1 MEVCRESHAPPKGEL
16 LSSLLGVMWG
26 LPHNAHS
33 RHRTGSQGEGSTLSR
48 LRLCARLE
56 RGWAT
61 RGTAGAKRKEVQP
74 RHLRLG
80 ETPAYYTIPCPLI
93 HLFAMRRLTLIF
105 LNFRVSVPIPNNKTD
120 GNIAFTC
127 KWLSSVTDC
136 YHDISSSFNV
146 GEEFDPCKE
155 SFLT

>member
-1 MEVCRESHAPPKGEL
+1 M
-16 LSSLLGVMWG
+16 
-26 LPHNAHS
+26 
-33 RHRTGSQGEGSTLSR
+33 GSPNSG

-56 RGWAT
+56 RGLT
-61 RGTAGAKRKEVQP
+61 LRETTGAKRKEVQP

-127 KWLSSVTDC
+127 K
-136 YHDISSSFNV
+136 
-146 GEEFDPCKE
+146 
-155 SFLT
+155 